1 LSVDPCN
8 VRDRIPLAPQA
19 FPCASAFATSGRV
32 GCDPKVDPMWI
43 ARRRGRVRTSSSTGV
58 RPQQAVNEDFQSA
71 KRSRKNV
78 ERRLAVAQQGAH
90 GPQRPLQATVER
102 QCATSRNLRNIL
114 DSTEVPTLVLDTD
127 LNIRLFTP
135 AAKSLFTVVASDVGR
150 PLGDLSRRFE
160 DDDLL
165 PDAWAVLGSRPPVRR
180 EVRADDGGW
189 FIRAM
194 LPYRSNGS
202 GIEGVAITFVDISE
216 FKNRRT

>member
-1 LSVDPCN
+1 MSNDDL
-8 VRDRIPLAPQA
+8 
-19 FPCASAFATSGRV
+19 
-32 GCDPKVDPMWI
+32 
-43 ARRRGRVRTSSSTGV
+43 
-58 RPQQAVNEDFQSA
+58 QSLNKELTA
-71 KRSRKNV
+71 LND
-78 ERRLAVAQQGAH
+78 Q
-90 GPQRPLQATVER
+90 LQATVER

-114 DSTEVPTLVLDTD
+114 DSTEVPTLVLATD

-165 PDAWAVLGSRPPVRR
+165 PDAWAVLGSHPPVRR

>member
-1 LSVDPCN
+1 
-8 VRDRIPLAPQA
+8 
-19 FPCASAFATSGRV
+19 
-32 GCDPKVDPMWI
+32 
-43 ARRRGRVRTSSSTGV
+43 
-58 RPQQAVNEDFQSA
+58 
-71 KRSRKNV
+71 
-78 ERRLAVAQQGAH
+78 
-90 GPQRPLQATVER
+90 
-102 QCATSRNLRNIL
+102 
-114 DSTEVPTLVLDTD
+114 VPTLVLDTD

-165 PDAWAVLGSRPPVRR
+165 PDAWAVLGSHPPVRR

-202 GIEGVAITFVDISE
+202 GIEGVVITFVDISE